1 MSEKIIIDA
10 GHGGYDNGAS
20 YGDRK
25 EKDEVL
31 KLAFAVG
38 NILESDGYDV
48 VYTRTDDTYT
58 SPTGK
63 ARIGNESG
71 ADFFISIHR
80 NSASSPN
87 LYNGVQTLVYDNN
100 GIKVDMA
107 ENINAELEK
116 VGYKN
121 IGIEVRPNL
130 AVLRRTSMP
139 AVLVEVGF
147 INSDIDNKLLDT
159 KFNETAYAIAKGIEE
174 TLAETAAGSDDI
186 FHNDM
191 PEYMQN
197 YGSGAKS
204 ENRYSKVYGTAADN
218 DTSTAAVVMYQLLV
232 GCYRDLDNADNTV
245 QVLKEYGYD
254 AKIYFDEDIYQLR
267 IGEYETRE
275 DASEALEELR
285 ENGIDA
291 IVVAEKY

>member
-1 MSEKIIIDA
+1 
-10 GHGGYDNGAS
+10 
-20 YGDRK
+20 
-25 EKDEVL
+25 
-31 KLAFAVG
+31 
-38 NILESDGYDV
+38 
-48 VYTRTDDTYT
+48 
-58 SPTGK
+58 
-63 ARIGNESG
+63 
-71 ADFFISIHR
+71 
-80 NSASSPN
+80 
-87 LYNGVQTLVYDNN
+87 
-100 GIKVDMA
+100 
-107 ENINAELEK
+107 
-116 VGYKN
+116 
-121 IGIEVRPNL
+121 
-130 AVLRRTSMP
+130 MP

-174 TLAETAAGSDDI
+174 TLAETAAGSDEI
-186 FHNDM
+186 SHNDM

-197 YGSGAKS
+197 YGSSAKS
-204 ENRYSKVYGTAADN
+204 ENRYAVGYDAGT
-218 DTSTAAVVMYQLLV
+218 DTTATGSMYQLLV

-275 DASEALEELR
+275 DASKALEELR

>member
-1 MSEKIIIDA
+1 MSEKIVIDA

-20 YGDRK
+20 YGNRT

-31 KLAFAVG
+31 RLAIAVG
-38 NILESDGYDV
+38 DILERDGYDV

-71 ADFFISIHR
+71 ADFFVSIHR
-80 NSASSPN
+80 NSAASPN
-87 LYNGVQTLVYDNN
+87 LYNGVQTLIYDNN

-121 IGIEVRPNL
+121 IGIETRPNL
-130 AVLRRTSMP
+130 AVLRRTEMP

-147 INSDIDNKLLDT
+147 INSDKDNALLDS

-174 TLAETAAGSDDI
+174 TLS
-186 FHNDM
+186 
-191 PEYMQN
+191 
-197 YGSGAKS
+197 
-204 ENRYSKVYGTAADN
+204 GTAATFLSEANDSCTQNSCISEKQDDN
-218 DTSTAAVVMYQLLV
+218 TAMPMYQLLV
-232 GCYRDLDNADNTV
+232 GCYLDLDNADDTV
-245 QVLKEYGYD
+245 EVLKEYGYE
-254 AKIYFDEDIYQLR
+254 AKVYFDEDIYQLR
-267 IGEYETRE
+267 IGNYQDMEAA
-275 DASEALEELR
+275 ASEIEGLR

-291 IVVAEKY
+291 IIVGAKY

>member
-1 MSEKIIIDA
+1 MSEKIVIDA

-20 YGDRK
+20 YGSRK

-31 KLAFAVG
+31 KLALAVG
-38 NILESDGYDV
+38 DILERDGYDV

-63 ARIGNESG
+63 ARIGNESD
-71 ADFFISIHR
+71 ADFFVSIHR
-80 NSASSPN
+80 NSAVSPN

-130 AVLRRTSMP
+130 AVLRRTEMP

-147 INSDIDNKLLDT
+147 IDSDVDNALLDS
-159 KFNETAYAIAKGIEE
+159 KFNETAYAIAKGIEN
-174 TLAETAAGSDDI
+174 TLSVTTATSFEATSYSSKNYTSNEYPENHQPVSD
-186 FHNDM
+186 N
-191 PEYMQN
+191 
-197 YGSGAKS
+197 
-204 ENRYSKVYGTAADN
+204 
-218 DTSTAAVVMYQLLV
+218 MYQLLV
-232 GCYRDLDNADNTV
+232 GCYRDLDNADDTV
-245 QVLKEYGYD
+245 EVLKEYGYE

-267 IGEYETRE
+267 LGEYADMEA
-275 DASEALEELR
+275 ASAGLEELR

-291 IVVAEKY
+291 IIVGAKY

>member
-25 EKDEVL
+25 EKDEAL
-31 KLAFAVG
+31 RLALAVG
-38 NILESDGYDV
+38 DILERDGYDV
-48 VYTRTDDTYT
+48 AYTRTDDTYT

-71 ADFFISIHR
+71 ADFFVSIHR
-80 NSASSPN
+80 NSAASPN
-87 LYNGVQTLVYDNN
+87 LYNGVQTLVYDEN

-130 AVLRRTSMP
+130 AVLRRTAMP

-147 INSDIDNKLLDT
+147 INSDTDNALLDS
-159 KFNETAYAIAKGIEE
+159 KFNETAYAIAKGIEK
-174 TLAETAAGSDDI
+174 TLS
-186 FHNDM
+186 
-191 PEYMQN
+191 
-197 YGSGAKS
+197 
-204 ENRYSKVYGTAADN
+204 GTAASIETVFNGYDDN
-218 DTSTAAVVMYQLLV
+218 SSCAIPISNEDTDNQYQLLV
-232 GCYRDLDNADNTV
+232 GCYRELDNAADTV
-245 QVLKEYGYD
+245 EVLKEYGYD
-254 AKIYFDEDIYQLR
+254 ARIYFDEDIYQLR
-267 IGEYETRE
+267 LGEYADKAT
-275 DASEALEELR
+275 AALELENLR

-291 IVVAEKY
+291 LIVGAKY

>member
-20 YGDRK
+20 YGSRK

-31 KLAFAVG
+31 KLALAVG
-38 NILESDGYDV
+38 DILERDGYDV
-48 VYTRTDDTYT
+48 AYTRTDDTYT

-71 ADFFISIHR
+71 ADFFVSIHR
-80 NSASSPN
+80 NSAVSPN

-130 AVLRRTSMP
+130 AVLRRTEMP

-147 INSDIDNKLLDT
+147 INSDIDNTLLDT
-159 KFNETAYAIAKGIEE
+159 KFNETAYAIARGIEE
-174 TLAETAAGSDDI
+174 TLSGAAATSSEAAADSS
-186 FHNDM
+186 
-191 PEYMQN
+191 QN
-197 YGSGAKS
+197 YI
-204 ENRYSKVYGTAADN
+204 AADYSE
-218 DTSTAAVVMYQLLV
+218 DYHTASQSSQDYMYQLLV
-232 GCYRDLDNADNTV
+232 GCYRDLDNADDTV
-245 QVLKEYGYD
+245 EILKEYGYE
-254 AKIYFDEDIYQLR
+254 AKIYFDEGIYQLR
-267 IGEYETRE
+267 LGEYT
-275 DASEALEELR
+275 DKEAANSGLESLR

-291 IVVAEKY
+291 IIVGAKY